1 MRKPIILL
9 CAALALPA
17 SADINFTAFD
27 LSSSNK
33 LLFGADARSPD
44 YGEYSTLFLGDVK
57 DRSLQQLTFF
67 PEEILLLQQKDVI
80 QIQNRF
86 GVFRSGPGFQK
97 IAPIPLFPS
106 FVAGSEIQNGK
117 IAPMQTSPDGR
128 YLLYLR
134 PRSAAYG
141 DLTLLDIAKSEEV
154 VISDRIE
161 LSLKELPA
169 IWSADSSFVVFAKSL
184 NLYYFSLSQLQQ
196 GRILT
201 ESLRLIG
208 TGGISNVRWAS
219 NGTLYYLSG
228 SIVFAIDPSELFT
241 RALYAGFLEIG
252 RIEGRIPFDFD
263 ANFDRFWIAP
273 DGARLLLDKGGRN
286 IFLYTLRSGDFHD
299 LEDPTSLPYLY
310 LPRDTLVRK
319 VLWSSNN
326 TVTILCETW
335 KGGKGGTTVFRLIPE
350 LGGRLVKFQQTADT
364 GVRDI
369 AISPDE
375 DLVALT
381 RNSDVVW
388 KDYSTWKD
396 VGSLAH
402 PSPLHVDWLD
412 DDEIL
417 IAGSY
422 FTERYSLITKK
433 ETLVALSQAEKTGFA
448 KDGVGIQ
455 SKTSG
460 LAFKYDGATGSWTG
474 ITALSLKDPSLV
486 SSSYRIYLETSTR
499 GSYENLIMV
508 RDAVGFGTVSLIPPE
523 TIAYENF
530 PTADQDVDFSNFTH
544 GSRIRRREA
553 CLVFNGV
560 DSVEGLTETLQTLA
574 SYGVHCTFFL
584 NGEFI
589 RRYPDAVNEIAQSG
603 HEVGSLFSTY
613 FNMTDARFKVDAAFI
628 KNGLARTEDDYFDA
642 AGKELFLL
650 WHAPYYIVESEII
663 KAAQSMNYTYI
674 GRDLDTYDWVTKNV
688 SNQNMGIYLPSASL
702 VERIVAEKKPGSIIP
717 ILLGPPEGGERGD
730 YLFQKLDLIVNELV
744 KLGYD
749 IVPVSTL
756 MEHAR

>member
-1 MRKPIILL
+1 MLL
-9 CAALALPA
+9 CALLAVPA
-17 SADINFTAFD
+17 YADIAFTAYD
-27 LSSSNK
+27 LSSANK
-33 LLFGADARSPD
+33 LLFGASAKSPD
-44 YGEYSTLFLGDVK
+44 YGQYSTIFLGDVK
-57 DRSLQQLTFF
+57 DRSLRQLTFF
-67 PEEILLLQQKDVI
+67 PEEILLLQQKEVI

-86 GVFRSGPGFQK
+86 GVFRSEPGFQN

-106 FVAGSEIQNGK
+106 FVTGSEIQNGK

-154 VISDRIE
+154 VISDRVE

-169 IWSADSSFVVFAKSL
+169 AWSPESSFVVYAKSGK
-184 NLYYFSLSQLQQ
+184 LYYFSLSQLQQ

-208 TGGISNVRWAS
+208 DGGIANVRWS
-219 NGTLYYLSG
+219 PDGVLYYLSG
-228 SIVFAIDPSELFT
+228 SIVYAIDPSELFT

-252 RIEGRIPFDFD
+252 RIEGRIPFSFD
-263 ANFDRFWIAP
+263 SNFDRFWISP

-286 IFLYTLRSGDFHD
+286 IFLYTVRAGDFHD
-299 LEDPTSLPYLY
+299 MEDPTSLPYLY

-319 VLWSSNN
+319 VLWSTNN

-335 KGGKGGTTVFRLIPE
+335 KEGEGGTAIFRLVPE
-350 LGGRLVKFQQTADT
+350 LGGKLVKFQQTADT

-369 AISPDE
+369 AMSPDE

-381 RNSDVVW
+381 RQSDVVW
-388 KDYSTWKD
+388 KDYATWKD
-396 VGSLAH
+396 KGSIKH

-412 DDEIL
+412 YDEIL
-417 IAGSY
+417 IAGSW
-422 FTERYSLITKK
+422 FIQKYSISTGK
-433 ETLVALSQAEKTGFA
+433 ETLVALSQAVKTGFSE
-448 KDGVGIQ
+448 DGQGIRASASDKAFQ
-455 SKTSG
+455 FDAGWKTAASYG
-460 LAFKYDGATGSWTG
+460 VKAPA
-474 ITALSLKDPSLV
+474 LV
-486 SSSYRIYLETSTR
+486 SSAYRIYTETSTR
-499 GSYENLIMV
+499 GSYDNLIMI

-523 TIAYENF
+523 TVAYENF
-530 PTADQDVDFSNFTH
+530 PATDQAADFSNFAH
-544 GSRIRRREA
+544 GSRIRRREVSI
-553 CLVFNGV
+553 VFNGV
-560 DSVEGLTETLQTLA
+560 DSVEGLTQTLQTLA

-589 RRYPDAVNEIAQSG
+589 RRYPDAVREISRSG

-613 FNMTDARFKVDAAFI
+613 FNMTDAKFKVDAAFI

-642 AGKELFLL
+642 TGDELFLL
-650 WHAPYYIVESEII
+650 WHAPYYIVNSDII
-663 KAAQSMNYTYI
+663 TAAQSMNYTYI
-674 GRDLDTYDWVTKNV
+674 SRDLDTYDWVTKNV
-688 SNQNMGIYLPSASL
+688 TSQNMGIYLPAASL

-717 ILLGPPEGGERGD
+717 ILLGPPEDGERGD

-749 IVPVSTL
+749 VVPVSTL